1 MIPLSMYFI
10 MPASFLTSH
19 EKRASTG
26 PASNCELLTSI
37 KQLIIVTLDSLD
49 TLVHL
54 IEAFVQELH

>member
-19 EKRASTG
+19 EKRAS
-26 PASNCELLTSI
+26 ASNCELLTSI